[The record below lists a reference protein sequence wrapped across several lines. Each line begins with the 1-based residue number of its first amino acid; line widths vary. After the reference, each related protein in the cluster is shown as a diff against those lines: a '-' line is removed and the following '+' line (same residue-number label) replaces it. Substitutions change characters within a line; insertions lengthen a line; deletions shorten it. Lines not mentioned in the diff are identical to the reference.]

1 MSQITKNIIAIV
13 CLVVSFVLVCYGQS
27 LVGYTGLV
35 LELIGLA
42 GLLILLYMYDHLDVE
57 NLQH

>member
-13 CLVVSFVLVCYGQS
+13 CFVVYFVLVCYGQS

-42 GLLILLYMYDHLDVE
+42 GLLILLYMY
-57 NLQH
+57 NKKYK